1 MLLFYGVGLTLFFF
15 FTFLYKNLENSSE
28 GEATLGGGLFSLISI
43 VFLLFL
49 DYKLDMY
56 VFFGEEKEQNQTFYY
71 MSQQPETYTFY
82 YLDYKDDPDTG
93 EKKEF
98 VKEEVFNKDN
108 IIFKIYT
115 DSNTTYPYYDPT
127 GTYGQIYGQIFGSN
141 RTFNHINIYLPKDFV
156 ISDQN
161 NLIFEPDDF
170 KYKEEK
176 GAGYLDKVYFIDNEY
191 IIYTSKNHRHKTYRI
206 KINDET
212 KVIVKHE
219 DIEEGYF
226 NFKQIVSPN
235 GKVSPFEKDQ
245 YLNITLP
252 LDEKVLF

>member
-1 MLLFYGVGLTLFFF
+1 MLFFYGVFIALFFLSTLYLKYVDDASDEFSAVGSGILSF
-15 FTFLYKNLENSSE
+15 FLMC
-28 GEATLGGGLFSLISI
+28 
-43 VFLLFL
+43 FLLFL
-49 DYKLDMY
+49 DYKFDMY
-56 VFFGEEKEQNQTFYY
+56 FFFGEEKEQNQTFYY

-161 NLIFEPDDF
+161 NLIFESDDF

-191 IIYTSKNHRHKTYRI
+191 IIYTSKNHRHKTYRV

-219 DIEEGYF
+219 DIKEGYF
-226 NFKQIVSPN
+226 NFKQVVSPN

-252 LDEKVLF
+252 LNEKVLF